1 MFLAVLY
8 IALTI
13 VVYAA
18 MRQLYKKYP
27 LPFLV
32 PIATCTFIIILL
44 LLGSGTDY
52 AEYMKGG
59 IWIDGLL
66 GPAVVALAYPLYE
79 SRRILKKYALTI
91 LASVFPGSI
100 IGIGSGTLLAGL
112 FHVDEELILSLAPK
126 SVTNPIA
133 MDIADMMGGIPAL
146 AAIYV
151 VIAGVSGAMFGPSL
165 LQLFGIHHSVAKGI
179 GLGAASHG
187 TGTARALELGELE
200 GAISSISMTLCAI
213 FTAIICPLLAP
224 FILNML

>member
-1 MFLAVLY
+1 MFLAVLF
-8 IALTI
+8 ITLTI

-18 MRQLYKKYP
+18 MRELYKKYP
-27 LPFLV
+27 HPFLV
-32 PIATCTFIIILL
+32 PIATCTFFIILL

-59 IWIDGLL
+59 KWIDGLL

-79 SRRILKKYALTI
+79 SRRILKKYALAI
-91 LASVFPGSI
+91 LGSVFAGSI
-100 IGIGSGTLLAGL
+100 IGIGSGTLLAGI

-126 SVTNPIA
+126 SVTNPVA
-133 MDIADMMGGIPAL
+133 MDIADIIGGIPAI
-146 AAIYV
+146 AVVYV

-224 FILNML
+224 FILNLL